1 MPEPAAHRPDKL
13 ASLPAIVPEPRS
25 AERCAGTFV
34 LKDDLPVVLPPP
46 VDDATRICALHLKSE
61 IARRLGKT
69 LCVEAH
75 ARCDDLGPHLELR
88 VDEAVSSESDPR
100 LRAQAYRLEVQPGR
114 VVATGA
120 GAAGL
125 RYAVETLLQLVGAT
139 GRVPACRIDDA
150 PRLELRGIMLD
161 VSRGKVPTP
170 ESVERLLEL
179 CVSLKLNVL
188 MLYTEH
194 TYRFRRHP
202 LIGRD
207 DSALDA
213 ETMLRLDAHAAERF
227 IDLVP
232 CLQSLGHMEH
242 ILAHERYRPLAETEV
257 GWTITPVDDATYALL
272 RDMYDEYLPNFRSRL
287 FNANCDEP
295 WDLGRG
301 RSKER
306 SAELGPGGLYLEHVR
321 RIRDLALAHGKQTMI
336 WGDVVHAHPERIP
349 EIDRDLIMLDWW
361 YESDFDYDRVGRFA
375 ESGHDFLVCPGTSSW
390 NSLFPRVD
398 NSLRN
403 ISGWAD
409 AGRRHGARG
418 LINTDWGDHGHY
430 NLQGNSYLAYAWG
443 AQESWSGPSRA
454 AEFDRAFS
462 RLVFDDPRGEVARL
476 YRALGA
482 VHDPGFAMFNGSS
495 LQYLFFDD
503 VETAYFISA
512 AKAGKLRGALKRLE
526 RLRPRIEAAL
536 AGARREALAIEE
548 MLYAADASRL
558 ALEKARAGLDYNA
571 WRRGPEPWKAVDRK
585 RLAGR
590 FRRLAEDQTALGRTL
605 RRLWL
610 ARSRPSNLDRT
621 LRRLNRSV
629 RAMRAAASRL
639 ERNRPSSAPEP
650 EPITGKGA
658 LEAVRHS
665 LRD

>member
-1 MPEPAAHRPDKL
+1 M
-13 ASLPAIVPEPRS
+13 
-25 AERCAGTFV
+25 
-34 LKDDLPVVLPPP
+34 
-46 VDDATRICALHLKSE
+46 
-61 IARRLGKT
+61 
-69 LCVEAH
+69 
-75 ARCDDLGPHLELR
+75 
-88 VDEAVSSESDPR
+88 
-100 LRAQAYRLEVQPGR
+100 
-114 VVATGA
+114 
-120 GAAGL
+120 
-125 RYAVETLLQLVGAT
+125 
-139 GRVPACRIDDA
+139 
-150 PRLELRGIMLD
+150 
-161 VSRGKVPTP
+161 
-170 ESVERLLEL
+170 
-179 CVSLKLNVL
+179 
-188 MLYTEH
+188 
-194 TYRFRRHP
+194 
-202 LIGRD
+202 
-207 DSALDA
+207 
-213 ETMLRLDAHAAERF
+213 
-227 IDLVP
+227 
-232 CLQSLGHMEH
+232 
-242 ILAHERYRPLAETEV
+242 
-257 GWTITPVDDATYALL
+257 
-272 RDMYDEYLPNFRSRL
+272 
-287 FNANCDEP
+287 
-295 WDLGRG
+295 
-301 RSKER
+301 
-306 SAELGPGGLYLEHVR
+306 
-321 RIRDLALAHGKQTMI
+321 
-336 WGDVVHAHPERIP
+336 
-349 EIDRDLIMLDWW
+349 
-361 YESDFDYDRVGRFA
+361 
-375 ESGHDFLVCPGTSSW
+375 
-390 NSLFPRVD
+390 
-398 NSLRN
+398 
-403 ISGWAD
+403 
-409 AGRRHGARG
+409 
-418 LINTDWGDHGHY
+418 
-430 NLQGNSYLAYAWG
+430 
-443 AQESWSGPSRA
+443 
-454 AEFDRAFS
+454 
-462 RLVFDDPRGEVARL
+462 FDDPRGEVARL